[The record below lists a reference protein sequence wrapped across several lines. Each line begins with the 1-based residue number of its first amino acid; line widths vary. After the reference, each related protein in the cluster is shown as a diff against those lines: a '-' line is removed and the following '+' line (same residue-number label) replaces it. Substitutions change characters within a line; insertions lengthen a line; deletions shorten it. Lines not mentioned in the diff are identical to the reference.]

1 MCGLLGAFLYADAID
16 DPAPFIRATQL
27 LRHRGP
33 DDGTWWAED
42 NIFLGHRRLSIID
55 IDGGAQPLATRDGRY
70 VLVINGEI
78 YNFRELRDDL
88 AAAGYHFRTESD
100 SEVALAGLATH
111 GTDFLNQMDGMFA
124 LALVDRQAKSLLL
137 ARDRFG
143 EKPLYVAETERGIFF
158 ASEMRPLLA
167 LPDVGTTH
175 DYRGIADFLCL
186 NYTTGERTLIEGV
199 RRLPT
204 SSWARFDMSG
214 RRDGSRYWS
223 WTGYDRSA
231 VITDEEKGLRAFSDA
246 MDSALPKTMRS
257 DVAVS
262 VALSGGLDSSAVA
275 IKASQHKIVDQAY
288 CLDFP
293 DAGFSEFPKAQKVA
307 ERLGLPLERV
317 EIRSAD
323 ITRFMEQ
330 LLNSGDPMADSSGAA
345 VSTLARSVSARHKVM
360 VGGDGGDEL
369 FAGYVTYQAT
379 ALHQKYIERL
389 PGFVRS
395 ALAGV
400 SGAVPRGSGKVTTG
414 YKLWRFLR
422 AAPLPTLEAHFTWNG
437 AWLPEDA
444 ARLTGKPDASSVLYE
459 LANGHAG
466 DAPSLLPT
474 LQSMD
479 VANYLPN
486 DILAKVDTTTM
497 AHGVECRS
505 PLLMPEI
512 ASVAARIAPELRT
525 DAQGRGKRILRRFVR
540 HHLGDDIADAPKEGF
555 SIPVHDWIRT
565 DGRALV
571 EETLCGSAAEALG
584 ILNAA
589 EVRSALDAHL
599 SRKADFGF
607 ELWGM
612 MTMMGWLASL
622 SNNPSVDLTDI
633 RQVNLSEMGA
643 VGAG

>member
-70 VLVINGEI
+70 VFVINGEI

-88 AAAGYHFRTESD
+88 AATGYGFRTESD
-100 SEVALAGLATH
+100 SEVALAGLAIH
-111 GTDFLNQMDGMFA
+111 GTDFLSRIEGMFA

-143 EKPLYVAETERGIFF
+143 EKPLYVAETKRGIFF

-175 DYRGIADFLCL
+175 DHRGIADFLCL

-199 RRLPT
+199 HRLPPG
-204 SSWARFDMSG
+204 SWARVDMSG
-214 RRDGSRYWS
+214 RCDGGRYWS
-223 WTGYDRSA
+223 WTGYDQSA

-275 IKASQHKIVDQAY
+275 VKAAQHKIVDQAY

-317 EIRSAD
+317 EIRPAD
-323 ITRFMEQ
+323 ITRFMER
-330 LLNSGDPMADSSGAA
+330 LLSSGDPMADSSGAA

-379 ALHQKYIERL
+379 ALHQKYIARL

-422 AAPLPTLEAHFTWNG
+422 AAPLPTLEAHYTWNG
-437 AWLPEDA
+437 AWLPDEA
-444 ARLTGKPDASSVLYE
+444 ARLAGTPDAASVLYE
-459 LANGHAG
+459 LANGHAS
-466 DAPSLLPT
+466 DVPSLLPT

-479 VANYLPN
+479 AASYLPN

-512 ASVAARIAPELRT
+512 ASVAARIVPELRT

-540 HHLGDDIADAPKEGF
+540 QHLGDDIADAPKEGF

-565 DGRALV
+565 DGRVLA

-589 EVRSALDAHL
+589 EVRSALDAHI
-599 SRKADFGF
+599 SRKADYGF

-643 VGAG
+643 AGA

>member
-1 MCGLLGAFLYADAID
+1 
-16 DPAPFIRATQL
+16 
-27 LRHRGP
+27 
-33 DDGTWWAED
+33 
-42 NIFLGHRRLSIID
+42 
-55 IDGGAQPLATRDGRY
+55 
-70 VLVINGEI
+70 
-78 YNFRELRDDL
+78 
-88 AAAGYHFRTESD
+88 
-100 SEVALAGLATH
+100 
-111 GTDFLNQMDGMFA
+111 
-124 LALVDRQAKSLLL
+124 
-137 ARDRFG
+137 
-143 EKPLYVAETERGIFF
+143 
-158 ASEMRPLLA
+158 
-167 LPDVGTTH
+167 
-175 DYRGIADFLCL
+175 
-186 NYTTGERTLIEGV
+186 
-199 RRLPT
+199 
-204 SSWARFDMSG
+204 
-214 RRDGSRYWS
+214 
-223 WTGYDRSA
+223 
-231 VITDEEKGLRAFSDA
+231 
-246 MDSALPKTMRS
+246 
-257 DVAVS
+257 
-262 VALSGGLDSSAVA
+262 
-275 IKASQHKIVDQAY
+275 
-288 CLDFP
+288 
-293 DAGFSEFPKAQKVA
+293 
-307 ERLGLPLERV
+307 
-317 EIRSAD
+317 
-323 ITRFMEQ
+323 
-330 LLNSGDPMADSSGAA
+330 MADSSGAA

-379 ALHQKYIERL
+379 ALHQKYIARL

-422 AAPLPTLEAHFTWNG
+422 AAPLPTLEAHYTWNG
-437 AWLPEDA
+437 AWLPDEA
-444 ARLTGKPDASSVLYE
+444 ARLAGTPDAASVLYE
-459 LANGHAG
+459 LANGHAS
-466 DAPSLLPT
+466 DVPSLLPT

-479 VANYLPN
+479 AASYLPN

-540 HHLGDDIADAPKEGF
+540 QHLGDDIADAPKEGF

-565 DGRALV
+565 DGRVLA

-589 EVRSALDAHL
+589 EVRSALDAHI
-599 SRKADFGF
+599 SRKADYGF

-643 VGAG
+643 AGA